1 MDEEPVW
8 KRRFQIFT
16 AVRLVGVATLF
27 LGIGIA
33 YTGLLRPGGWPAGGA
48 ITVITGLIVALL
60 APRFLKRQW
69 EREDAK

>member
-1 MDEEPVW
+1 MRDETEW
-8 KRRFQIFT
+8 KRRFRIF
-16 AVRLVGVATLF
+16 AVIRLIGVATLF
-27 LGIGIA
+27 LGVAIA